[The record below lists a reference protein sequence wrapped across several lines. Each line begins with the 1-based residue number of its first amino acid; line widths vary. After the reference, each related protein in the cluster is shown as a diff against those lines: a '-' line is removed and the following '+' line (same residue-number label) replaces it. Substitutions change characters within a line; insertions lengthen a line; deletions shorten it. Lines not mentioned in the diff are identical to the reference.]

1 MQAQLMRLHLIDLP
15 ARMRNVGVTPD
26 AVWNTGPDTVVAAWR
41 EIAACHAAVCAALE
55 HELGDRHGLCV
66 SDFEV
71 LERLAES
78 PERKS
83 RAQDLADAVHLSQS
97 ALSRLV
103 DRLAKTGLV
112 QRYSC
117 DLDRRGIDV
126 VLTDVGARRHDEAVP
141 THR

>member
-1 MQAQLMRLHLIDLP
+1 
-15 ARMRNVGVTPD
+15 VSVTSD
-26 AVWNTGPDTVVAAWR
+26 AVPPAAADAARDAAVAAWR
-41 EIAACHAAVCAALE
+41 ELAAYHAAVYAALE
-55 HELGDRHGLCV
+55 RELGDRHGLCV

-112 QRYSC
+112 ERCAC
-117 DLDRRGIDV
+117 DLDRRGVDV

-141 THR
+141 THRDVLARYLPAR